1 MAIGGIKR
9 YEEWVQKIDK
19 YSKIEEDFLKEKAK
33 LFKPIKNHSSNINNG
48 TDGIDFSNTSK
59 LLSEIGKLVDS
70 NNPNLYDDNY
80 WDLLD
85 NPSKRKQGTWNNG
98 SLINNSKKPIEKPVE
113 KVDNSITDDN
123 FKMYKIRLDHTLLR
137 DNKNPKVLMIKKDNS
152 FWKKLLQRNDKRTKI
167 IETSQSNLN
176 LTIFLNS
183 QYINKN
189 INIPII
195 DMVDYMIPYYF
206 FTISNKTDKLIIKY
220 NINMN
225 SSKFQVNAL
234 KYLKSL
240 DFIKSDKLIDILMDK
255 IDRYLMDF
263 KADILTMLKVGN
275 NIGIGGFYIYE
286 LATVSEKD
294 ILNYLY
300 DDIDAR
306 TVPDE
311 LSDYIEI
318 NNSDD

>member
-1 MAIGGIKR
+1 
-9 YEEWVQKIDK
+9 
-19 YSKIEEDFLKEKAK
+19 
-33 LFKPIKNHSSNINNG
+33 
-48 TDGIDFSNTSK
+48 
-59 LLSEIGKLVDS
+59 
-70 NNPNLYDDNY
+70 
-80 WDLLD
+80 
-85 NPSKRKQGTWNNG
+85 
-98 SLINNSKKPIEKPVE
+98 
-113 KVDNSITDDN
+113 
-123 FKMYKIRLDHTLLR
+123 
-137 DNKNPKVLMIKKDNS
+137 
-152 FWKKLLQRNDKRTKI
+152 
-167 IETSQSNLN
+167 
-176 LTIFLNS
+176 
-183 QYINKN
+183 
-189 INIPII
+189 
-195 DMVDYMIPYYF
+195 
-206 FTISNKTDKLIIKY
+206 
-220 NINMN
+220 MN